1 MTYDKYKKLYKEW
14 SDTDSISR
22 KDDIEEQISETAEA
36 LFKRLREIYLRY
48 GQDFV
53 DDDDYR
59 DDRGGLSFQD
69 CDRDIVRFYYS
80 DRWAYGGECMF
91 GINVPMKYL
100 DAEEWKSLEGRL
112 RDERIRRLIWHVDG
126 NRKKMEYLKAEI
138 EKNEAEL
145 QRLTAEKE
153 AQE

>member
-1 MTYDKYKKLYKEW
+1 MTYDEYKKLYKEW

-22 KDDIEEQISETAEA
+22 KDDIEEQISAIAEA

-59 DDRGGLSFQD
+59 SDRGFLSFKS
-69 CDRDIVRFYYS
+69 CNRDIVHFCYS

-112 RDERIRRLIWHVDG
+112 RDERIKRLVRQVDG
-126 NRKKMEYLKAEI
+126 SRNQIEYLKAEI

-145 QRLTAEKE
+145 QRLTAE
-153 AQE
+153 QETQE